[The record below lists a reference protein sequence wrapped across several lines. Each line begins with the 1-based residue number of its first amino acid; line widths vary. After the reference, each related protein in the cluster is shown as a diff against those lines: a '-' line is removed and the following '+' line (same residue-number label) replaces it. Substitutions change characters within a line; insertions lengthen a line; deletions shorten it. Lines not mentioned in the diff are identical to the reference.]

1 MNSSQN
7 LFLIGPMGS
16 GKSAV
21 GRALAVQLHRHFYD
35 SDDEI
40 ESRTGVDV
48 AFVFEKEG
56 ESGFR
61 QREAKVI
68 AELTT
73 RTGIVLATG
82 GGAVLSAANRRH
94 LGARG
99 FVVYLQTSVDE
110 QLRRIRHGRE
120 RPLIA
125 GEDEIERRR
134 VLETLM
140 SQRAAKYE
148 ELADLTVETSGRKV
162 NAVVREVLHRLP

>member
-21 GRALAVQLHRHFYD
+21 GRALAVQLHRHFHD

-61 QREAKVI
+61 RREAKAI

-148 ELADLTVETSGRKV
+148 ELADLIVETSGRKV

>member
-1 MNSSQN
+1 
-7 LFLIGPMGS
+7 MGS

-61 QREAKVI
+61 QREAKAI

-120 RPLIA
+120 RPL
-125 GEDEIERRR
+125 
-134 VLETLM
+134 
-140 SQRAAKYE
+140 
-148 ELADLTVETSGRKV
+148 SGGAYWKR
-162 NAVVREVLHRLP
+162 

>member
-1 MNSSQN
+1 
-7 LFLIGPMGS
+7 MGS

-61 QREAKVI
+61 QREAKAI

-82 GGAVLSAANRRH
+82 GGAVLSAANRRY

-110 QLRRIRHGRE
+110 QLRRLRHGRE

-125 GEDEIERRR
+125 GEDESERRR

-148 ELADLTVETSGRKV
+148 ELADLIVETSGRKV

>member
-1 MNSSQN
+1 MSPNQN

-21 GRALAVQLHRHFYD
+21 GRALAAELHRRFYD

-48 AFVFEKEG
+48 AFIFEKEG

-61 QREAKVI
+61 QREARVI
-68 AELTT
+68 ADLTAMD
-73 RTGIVLATG
+73 GIVLATG
-82 GGAVLSAANRRH
+82 GGAILAADNRRH

-99 FVVYLQTSVDE
+99 FVIYLQTSVDQ
-110 QLRRIRHGRE
+110 QLRRTRRGRE

-125 GEDEIERRR
+125 GEGETDRRR
-134 VLETLM
+134 VLEALM
-140 SQRAAKYE
+140 AQRAAKYE
-148 ELADLTVETSGRKV
+148 ELADLIVTTDGRKV
-162 NAVVREVLHRLP
+162 HAVTTEILDQLP

>member
-1 MNSSQN
+1 M
-7 LFLIGPMGS
+7 
-16 GKSAV
+16 
-21 GRALAVQLHRHFYD
+21 
-35 SDDEI
+35 
-40 ESRTGVDV
+40 
-48 AFVFEKEG
+48 
-56 ESGFR
+56 
-61 QREAKVI
+61 
-68 AELTT
+68 
-73 RTGIVLATG
+73 LATG

>member
-61 QREAKVI
+61 QREAKAI

-148 ELADLTVETSGRKV
+148 ELADLIVETSGRKV

>member
-1 MNSSQN
+1 MSPSQN
-7 LFLIGPMGS
+7 LFLIGPMAS

-40 ESRTGVDV
+40 ESWTGVDL

-61 QREAKVI
+61 QREARAI
-68 AELTT
+68 AELTA

-99 FVVYLQTSVDE
+99 FVVYLQTSVDQ

-125 GEDEIERRR
+125 GEGETGRRR

-148 ELADLTVETSGRKV
+148 ELADLIVETSERKV
-162 NAVVREVLHRLP
+162 NAVVREILHRLP

>member
-148 ELADLTVETSGRKV
+148 ELADLIVETSGRKV

>member
-140 SQRAAKYE
+140 SQRVAKYE
-148 ELADLTVETSGRKV
+148 ELADLIVETSGRKV

>member
-1 MNSSQN
+1 
-7 LFLIGPMGS
+7 MGS

-61 QREAKVI
+61 QREAKAI

-120 RPLIA
+120 RPLVA

-148 ELADLTVETSGRKV
+148 ELADLIVETSGRKV

>member
-1 MNSSQN
+1 
-7 LFLIGPMGS
+7 MGS

-148 ELADLTVETSGRKV
+148 ELADLIVETSGRKV

>member
-61 QREAKVI
+61 QREAKAI

-82 GGAVLSAANRRH
+82 GGAVLSAANRRY

-148 ELADLTVETSGRKV
+148 ELADLMVETSGRKV

>member
-1 MNSSQN
+1 
-7 LFLIGPMGS
+7 MGS

-61 QREAKVI
+61 QREAKAI

-148 ELADLTVETSGRKV
+148 ELADLIVETSGRKV

>member
-61 QREAKVI
+61 QREAKAI

-82 GGAVLSAANRRH
+82 GGAVLSAANRRY

-110 QLRRIRHGRE
+110 QLRRLRHGRE

-125 GEDEIERRR
+125 GEDESERRR

-148 ELADLTVETSGRKV
+148 ELADLIVETSGRKV

>member
-21 GRALAVQLHRHFYD
+21 GRALAVQLHRHFHD

-61 QREAKVI
+61 QREAKAI

>member
-1 MNSSQN
+1 MSPNQN

-21 GRALAVQLHRHFYD
+21 GRALAAELHRRFYD

-48 AFVFEKEG
+48 AFIFEKEG

-61 QREAKVI
+61 QREARVI
-68 AELTT
+68 ADLTAMD
-73 RTGIVLATG
+73 GIVLATG
-82 GGAVLSAANRRH
+82 GGAILAADNRRH

-99 FVVYLQTSVDE
+99 FVIYLQTSVDQ
-110 QLRRIRHGRE
+110 QLRRTRRGRE

-125 GEDEIERRR
+125 GEDETDRRR
-134 VLETLM
+134 VLEALM
-140 SQRAAKYE
+140 AQRAAKYE
-148 ELADLTVETSGRKV
+148 ELADLIVTTDGRKV
-162 NAVVREVLHRLP
+162 HAVTTEILDQLP

>member
-61 QREAKVI
+61 QREAKAI

>member
-1 MNSSQN
+1 
-7 LFLIGPMGS
+7 MGS

-21 GRALAVQLHRHFYD
+21 GRALAVQLHRHFHD

-61 QREAKVI
+61 RREAKAI

-148 ELADLTVETSGRKV
+148 ELADLIVETSGRKV

>member
-1 MNSSQN
+1 MSPSQN

-40 ESRTGVDV
+40 ESWTGVDL

-61 QREAKVI
+61 QREAKAI
-68 AELTT
+68 AELTA

-125 GEDEIERRR
+125 GESEIGRRR

-162 NAVVREVLHRLP
+162 NAVVREILHRLP